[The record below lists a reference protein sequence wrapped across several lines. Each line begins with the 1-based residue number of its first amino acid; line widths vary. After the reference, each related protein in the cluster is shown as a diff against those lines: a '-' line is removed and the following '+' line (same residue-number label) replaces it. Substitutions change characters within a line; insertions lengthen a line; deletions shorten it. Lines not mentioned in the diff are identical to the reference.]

1 MLLVI
6 LVTGLFA
13 LIFGM
18 AAGYLFFGGEVMN
31 YLDGSVAFTDP
42 AMLPLLKYLQV
53 VNTIGLFMLPP
64 LIFAWLADRRPLS
77 YLSMDRE
84 PAIIITVAGIGAIL
98 VILPFI
104 HWVAGI
110 NEMLQLPE
118 WLSGLESW
126 MKESEARAA
135 EITSLFLGTRS
146 TYGMLFNLFMIAM
159 LPALGEEFL
168 FRGVL
173 LRLFREWTHSTHLAV
188 FISALL
194 FSALHLQFYGFLPR
208 LILGLMLG
216 YVFVWSGSVWVPVIV
231 HFFNNG
237 LAVVAAWLY
246 ERGSIT
252 TDVESLGSADQPFL
266 IVASGLMATTL
277 MLLAWAYEGKKKGSI
292 NF

>member
-1 MLLVI
+1 
-6 LVTGLFA
+6 
-13 LIFGM
+13 
-18 AAGYLFFGGEVMN
+18 
-31 YLDGSVAFTDP
+31 
-42 AMLPLLKYLQV
+42 
-53 VNTIGLFMLPP
+53 
-64 LIFAWLADRRPLS
+64 
-77 YLSMDRE
+77 
-84 PAIIITVAGIGAIL
+84 
-98 VILPFI
+98 
-104 HWVAGI
+104 
-110 NEMLQLPE
+110 
-118 WLSGLESW
+118 
-126 MKESEARAA
+126 
-135 EITSLFLGTRS
+135 
-146 TYGMLFNLFMIAM
+146 MLFNLFMIAM